1 MLLQLNF
8 FKRLGFTTKKD
19 GLKLIENTPAI
30 QEHYDLIHNEIKLF
44 EQQKIDSFFDI
55 INTKFS
61 QEKNIWLSNEKN
73 EILARKSQKSLDQ
86 KTLFKS
92 QLKDEIRK
100 ELIQENIDLQYPQL
114 TFEKSNLD
122 YINVLQSRYCD
133 VIHSFH
139 SKGLIT
145 PELIQHLLKI
155 KQQIITCENVMSG
168 INISLASLE
177 K

>member
-1 MLLQLNF
+1 MFLQLNF

-30 QEHYDLIHNEIKLF
+30 QEHYDLIHNKIKLF
-44 EQQKIDSFFDI
+44 EQQEIDSFFDI
-55 INTKFS
+55 INTEFS
-61 QEKNIWLSNEKN
+61 QEKNLWLSNEKN
-73 EILARKSQKSLDQ
+73 EIQLRKSQKSLDQ

-114 TFEKSNLD
+114 ALAKSNLD
-122 YINVLQSRYCD
+122 YINVLQSQYCD
-133 VIHSFH
+133 VIHSFY
-139 SKGLIT
+139 SKNLIT

-155 KQQIITCENVMSG
+155 KQQLSTCENVLSSIHM
-168 INISLASLE
+168 SLASLT